1 MRARTSCQNTTAP
14 KTQTTSPTTPHF
26 QRFSPK
32 WSAIWAPHRLKS
44 RPRRHQLGELH
55 YTSLRHAARRLR
67 VVQTPATA
75 GVEGTGG
82 AGGHGRLRDAGL
94 AAAPVG
100 GGRAWPGFEAT
111 HNRASTAGAE
121 GADRTRGLRCQ
132 AAAPVG
138 DGRAWPDNAPTR
150 RAKLAART
158 PRGRAAAHGRTKQHG
173 PEQQREGRCTRYGA
187 QHPIRRGALPT
198 DRVQHTQSQEQTR
211 NLRDAGQA
219 AVPVGDGWAWPDNEA
234 TRRAK
239 LAARTT
245 RGRADAHG
253 CTKQHDP
260 QPQLSRRSAD
270 TPRRTVAAIR
280 DGNAGGGQP
289 VA

>member
-1 MRARTSCQNTTAP
+1 MLPFTGSSQLQQQQTSNYPRPPRATDDP
-14 KTQTTSPTTPHF
+14 
-26 QRFSPK
+26 
-32 WSAIWAPHRLKS
+32 S
-44 RPRRHQLGELH
+44 RHS
-55 YTSLRHAARRLR
+55 TVS
-67 VVQTPATA
+67 
-75 GVEGTGG
+75 
-82 AGGHGRLRDAGL
+82 
-94 AAAPVG
+94 AAPVG
-100 GGRAWPGFEAT
+100 GRPDLATVETTARGPLHPLRGAAPDQKGCTAYGSGAAHPTTRTNAESARRGPGCGTRGRRQGLAGQRADAPSEA
-111 HNRASTAGAE
+111 R
-121 GADRTRGLRCQ
+121 GADGSR
-132 AAAPVG
+132 A
-138 DGRAWPDNAPTR
+138 GRRP
-150 RAKLAART
+150 RAHKAARPGT
-158 PRGRAAAHGRTKQHG
+158 TARGAL
-173 PEQQREGRCTRYGA
+173 
-187 QHPIRRGALPT
+187 HPIRRGALPT

-219 AVPVGDGWAWPDNEA
+219 AVPVGGGRAWPDNES

-239 LAARTT
+239 LAAWTT